1 MNSRTWTTFQVL
13 TDPNNLVHI
22 EKKSVVDRAALEEL
36 YILSPLANS
45 TVSNKKTRTKQ
56 TSPVNDNSARIITKN
71 NKKSTTR
78 SSSSTRSTKHVHF
91 NGLTTGPNSIRRNRK
106 NSLPKAYPP
115 TKNSI
120 SSSDTTEND
129 EEEYIRSILRKKEE
143 HFSHEPVEGGG
154 RLPSLTA
161 GLSSSNTLFQKRTA
175 VAATSA
181 TYSNSRSSTM
191 PGFKER
197 INTNRQKAYR
207 DGIKIAEQRTG
218 MKFVESDAAKKK
230 RRQLNGENMYKTSK
244 SVPDSLT
251 QFANEIH
258 KVDRITPKEEI
269 SLGEKTQ
276 EAIRLQNI
284 YDGLVANLEREPTDD
299 EWCAAAG
306 KFNMESL
313 SQTINEGL
321 EAKNKLVSSN
331 LRMVQG
337 VVNVYIRNGLE
348 GQYNAGDL
356 MQEGILALVR
366 AAEKFD
372 PSRGFR
378 FSTYAM
384 YWIRSAI
391 KRDQLFQSRVVQ
403 VPQRMHENHKKI
415 ALMRNELNNSLNRLP
430 TNAELSRAVGMTEIQ
445 IDRCEKAISQ
455 KFFSMDQTM
464 VNRMNS
470 NSGLDSNANTLQSI
484 IESKIDENDF
494 SNLDRVFLR
503 EDLIKAL
510 KFHLSEEEASIL
522 MLRFGMD
529 SEKATSKR
537 GGRTI
542 SEVSNMVGLKPDKV
556 RRTINR
562 SLKQLKVL
570 VGDEFEFYNRDFNT

>member
-1 MNSRTWTTFQVL
+1 M
-13 TDPNNLVHI
+13 
-22 EKKSVVDRAALEEL
+22 
-36 YILSPLANS
+36 
-45 TVSNKKTRTKQ
+45 
-56 TSPVNDNSARIITKN
+56 
-71 NKKSTTR
+71 
-78 SSSSTRSTKHVHF
+78 
-91 NGLTTGPNSIRRNRK
+91 G
-106 NSLPKAYPP
+106 
-115 TKNSI
+115 
-120 SSSDTTEND
+120 
-129 EEEYIRSILRKKEE
+129 
-143 HFSHEPVEGGG
+143 
-154 RLPSLTA
+154 
-161 GLSSSNTLFQKRTA
+161 
-175 VAATSA
+175 
-181 TYSNSRSSTM
+181 M
-191 PGFKER
+191 PGLASRGMTLREQGHLDGVR
-197 INTNRQKAYR
+197 IV
-207 DGIKIAEQRTG
+207 EQRTG
-218 MKFVESDAAKKK
+218 KKIKETPAAKRIRIKK
-230 RRQLNGENMYKTSK
+230 SGENMYKNSA
-244 SVPDSLT
+244 SVPDSLVD
-251 QFANEIH
+251 FANEIH
-258 KVDRITPKEEI
+258 TIERITPSEEI
-269 SLGEKTQ
+269 ILGEKTQ
-276 EAIRLQNI
+276 EAIRLQSLH
-284 YDGLVANLEREPTDD
+284 DDLEVKLERQPTDE

-306 KFNMESL
+306 KINLETLRQSL
-313 SQTINEGL
+313 DEGL
-321 EAKNKLVSSN
+321 EAKNKLVTSN

-337 VVNVYIRNGLE
+337 VVNIYIRNGLGAE
-348 GQYNAGDL
+348 YNAGDM

-415 ALMRNELNNSLNRLP
+415 ALTRKELKNSLNRLP

-470 NSGLDSNANTLQSI
+470 NAGLDSNANTLQSI

-494 SNLDRVFLR
+494 CNLDRAFLR

-522 MLRFGMD
+522 TLRFGMD

-570 VGDEFEFYNRDFNT
+570 VGDEFEFYNRDFNI